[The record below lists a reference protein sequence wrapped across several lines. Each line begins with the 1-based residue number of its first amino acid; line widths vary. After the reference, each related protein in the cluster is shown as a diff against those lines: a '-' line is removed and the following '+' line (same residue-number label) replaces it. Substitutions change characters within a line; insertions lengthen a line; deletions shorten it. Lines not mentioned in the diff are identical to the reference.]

1 MGMGFV
7 IAIGHPRVNGEQF
20 VCEHLGSKHRCKA
33 NGLQT
38 LATALEDSFVQNKE
52 DRRPTNRDP
61 KQGLVRGVKNN
72 FKRKGRI

>member
-1 MGMGFV
+1 V

-33 NGLQT
+33 DGLQI

-52 DRRPTNRDP
+52 D
-61 KQGLVRGVKNN
+61 
-72 FKRKGRI
+72 